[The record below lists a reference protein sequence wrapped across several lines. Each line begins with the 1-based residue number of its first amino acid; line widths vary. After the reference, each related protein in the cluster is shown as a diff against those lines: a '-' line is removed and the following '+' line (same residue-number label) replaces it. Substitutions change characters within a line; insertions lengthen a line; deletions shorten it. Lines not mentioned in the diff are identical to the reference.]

1 MSPTARPEPTSLGE
15 HLGRLL
21 ALEETADHIH
31 GWHPTLMPGMLQT
44 ADYARAAITASAPA
58 LAPETVEERAT
69 ARTVRIDTLGRS
81 AGRTARFVIGEDVL
95 TQPVGGPA
103 TLAAQLDHLM
113 NLIALRPSLE
123 VRVLP
128 RGEAHPGL
136 AGAFTVYRSRPG
148 RRVFVENL
156 AGTTVLNRPE
166 HVASFIHASDHVGER
181 AATPAASLRMIE
193 AARMRLAHA

>member
-1 MSPTARPEPTSLGE
+1 MTTLPEPASLDE
-15 HLGRLL
+15 HLHRLL
-21 ALEETADHIH
+21 TIETAADHIQ

-44 ADYARAAITASAPA
+44 AAYARAAITASAPA
-58 LAPETVEERAT
+58 LAPEDADERAA
-69 ARTVRIDTLGRS
+69 ARTVRIDTLGRA

-123 VRVLP
+123 VRILP

-136 AGAFTVYRSRPG
+136 AGAFTMYRARPG
-148 RRVFVENL
+148 RSVLVENL
-156 AGTTVLNRPE
+156 AGTTVLNRSE
-166 HVASFIHASDHVGER
+166 HVASFVHASDHVGER
-181 AATPAASLRMIE
+181 AADPAASLRMIE